1 MADLTNGSG
10 VFQTY
15 NNAGTG
21 VAELGDNK
29 VNAGGT
35 ASNGIGPRTVIV
47 ELNNG
52 GNVSQAELDLFVDAV
67 TSAADRSGG
76 AVDGS
81 DAFTIT
87 AIENVTADDGSG
99 PIKVALQGTGTVDTD
114 ANAYGTGVTVTVVVD
129 FGAPGR

>member
-15 NNAGTG
+15 DNTGTG

-52 GNVSQAELDLFVDAV
+52 GNVSQAELDLFIDAV
-67 TSAADRSGG
+67 TSAGDRSAG

-87 AIENVTADDGSG
+87 AIENVDADDNSG

-114 ANAYGTGVTVTVVVD
+114 ADAYGSGVTVTVVVD
-129 FGAPGR
+129 FGAPGA

>member
-35 ASNGIGPRTVIV
+35 ASNGVGPRTVVV

-52 GNVSQAELDLFVDAV
+52 GNVSQAELDGFIDGITTA
-67 TSAADRSGG
+67 SAAG
-76 AVDGS
+76 AGVS
-81 DAFTIT
+81 AADAFTIV
-87 AIENVTADDGSG
+87 AIENVDADDASG
-99 PIKVALQGTGTVDTD
+99 PIHAILQGTGTVGTD
-114 ANAYGTGVTVTVVVD
+114 AGDYVSGLTVTVVAD
-129 FGAPGR
+129 FGAPGA